1 MFIFGVIG
9 VDCASRACLT
19 VLNTRGAD
27 GARRSPAS
35 HPRRRA
41 PARRRLRRSQ
51 LGKIGLWLW
60 FANIV
65 SCFLR
70 LCILRPQLGRSPI
83 PAKSV
88 CSSLCQFFD
97 LARFLCAVR
106 GKGPRQL
113 PDIGN
118 TRSFFNIPL
127 AAVFECVQDGLYRG
141 VRLIHSRCST
151 PGDCR
156 GKRA

>member
-1 MFIFGVIG
+1 MAPHVH
-9 VDCASRACLT
+9 ALPYS
-19 VLNTRGAD
+19 TREARM
-27 GARRSPAS
+27 ARRSPAS

-41 PARRRLRRSQ
+41 PARPSTPALAAWKNWT
-51 LGKIGLWLW
+51 LGFGLLTLLAAFLG
-60 FANIV
+60 FA
-65 SCFLR
+65 FYDLT
-70 LCILRPQLGRSPI
+70 LGRSPI

-88 CSSLCQFFD
+88 CSSKCQFFD

-118 TRSFFNIPL
+118 ARSFFNIPL
-127 AAVFECVQDGLYRG
+127 AAVFECVQDGLYHG
-141 VRLIHSRCST
+141 MRLIHSRCST
-151 PGDCR
+151 PGDCC